1 MKRFLFVSILF
12 LWASLASAQT
22 KLVINAKQA
31 GGFYNTYFDLGDH
44 GFVLGFN
51 QDKEANDGNKA
62 LQHQLQYYSKDLT
75 KRANFKLNTTG
86 ILKITA
92 NKNYLFTEDVAGEN
106 YQFKV
111 FDFSGKEL
119 NKKRIDLSLFG
130 LTQSMI
136 ERVHFTDKAQVLFET
151 YDGLGDL
158 HLFSASLLSSKDNDL
173 AEIDWQRSST
183 QPLQSMNYR
192 SEWKFLGSHMG
203 YYMMA
208 RKGANAMYNPNAIAY
223 HITFYDQDFQLFR
236 EYLLDNF
243 LLPGSS
249 LVGKDVNLSLNTL
262 NQNFVLSCL
271 VKKGETLA
279 VMTAAFGLGKQNNVM
294 ERQWLKELPIKD
306 NAKYGLVDLQ
316 SNTAPLPPKVFHKG
330 KKVIV
335 TVSSNEFN
343 PNEEAINQL
352 LVFDAQG
359 NALYNEVQ
367 SGNFE
372 SLNLDNYC
380 VDNNNMYSRLAKLQ
394 MTSVLKPICEQQNS
408 DVIDMDIDAEGN
420 ELLIVLSIDTK
431 KNIVTIYRFPK
442 K

>member
-1 MKRFLFVSILF
+1 MKRFLFAGFLLLLVVSLN
-12 LWASLASAQT
+12 AQT
-22 KLVINAKQA
+22 KTVINAKQA
-31 GGFYNTYFDLGDH
+31 GGFCNTYFDLGDQ

-51 QDKEANDGNKA
+51 QDREANDGSKA

-75 KRANFKLNTTG
+75 KRANFKVNTTG
-86 ILKITA
+86 VLKISA
-92 NKNYLFTEDVAGEN
+92 NKNYLFTEDIAGEN
-106 YQFKV
+106 YLFRV
-111 FDFSGKEL
+111 FDFTGKEL
-119 NKKRIDLSLFG
+119 NKKRIDLALFG

-136 ERVHFTDKAQVLFET
+136 ERIHFTDKAQVLFET

-173 AEIDWQRSST
+173 SEIDWQRTSS

-223 HITFYDQDFQLFR
+223 HITFYDEDFQLFR

-249 LVGKDVNLSLNTL
+249 LLGKDVSLSLNTI

-271 VKKGETLA
+271 VKKGETVA
-279 VMTAAFGLGKQNNVM
+279 VMTAAYGLGKQNNVM

-306 NAKYGLVDLQ
+306 NAKYGLVDLNA
-316 SNTAPLPPKVFHKG
+316 STSPLPPRVFHKG
-330 KKVIV
+330 KKVMV
-335 TVSSNEFN
+335 TVSNSEFN

-352 LVFDAQG
+352 IIFDAQG
-359 NALYNEVQ
+359 NALYNEIQ
-367 SGNFE
+367 SGTFE

-380 VDNNNMYSRLAKLQ
+380 VDNNSMYSRLAKLQ

-408 DVIDMDIDAEGN
+408 DVIDIDIDAEGN
-420 ELLIVLSIDTK
+420 ELLIVLSIDSK
-431 KNIVTIYRFPK
+431 KNIVTLYRFPK
-442 K
+442 R

>member
-173 AEIDWQRSST
+173 TEIDWQRSST